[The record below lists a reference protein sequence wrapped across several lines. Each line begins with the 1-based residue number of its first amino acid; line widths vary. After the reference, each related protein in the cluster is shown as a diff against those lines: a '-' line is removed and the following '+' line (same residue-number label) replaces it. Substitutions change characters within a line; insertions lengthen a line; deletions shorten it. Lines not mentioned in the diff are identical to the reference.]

1 MTPDQIELRS
11 EEVQEILGTPPHW
24 LVRWGTYFF
33 FIISLIVT
41 AVAFFMP
48 YNETAQGNISVTS
61 TDPPK
66 RLIAENGG
74 YISEILVLNEDTVR
88 AGEPLLVFK
97 CKANFE
103 DALLLELIINSIP
116 NADDSSLLNLIL
128 PKNLLLGE
136 LQDDYYDFLRKQE
149 TFNYMYGGNLEQL
162 NVIQLEKKIQT
173 IQSSLQ
179 LEQRR
184 KSKLAEQLDLAFT
197 RQSQEEMNVENRL
210 LDPEILSQT
219 KEDIL
224 QLEREMQVIEGN
236 IKDKQFEI
244 ETVRSNISGVKTEA
258 SENLFSASS
267 QMKDAFVKLRN
278 SLKDWKKSY
287 LVTAPIDGIVLYA
300 NEKIGEQQFVS
311 REAELLM
318 VVPLNRIETIGRM
331 MVPVSKSAKI
341 EEHQKVVVRLDGYPQ
356 YEYGIVEGEV
366 MWKGIVP
373 NNGDIPVEIRFP
385 NGLTTSTGEEIEPKQ
400 AMSGNADV
408 ILAEKRLIQRIFE
421 TARNLSF

>member
-1 MTPDQIELRS
+1 
-11 EEVQEILGTPPHW
+11 
-24 LVRWGTYFF
+24 
-33 FIISLIVT
+33 
-41 AVAFFMP
+41 
-48 YNETAQGNISVTS
+48 
-61 TDPPK
+61 
-66 RLIAENGG
+66 
-74 YISEILVLNEDTVR
+74 
-88 AGEPLLVFK
+88 LLVFK
-97 CKANFE
+97 CKADYE
-103 DALLLELIINSIP
+103 DAILLDLLINSIS
-116 NADDSSLLNLIL
+116 NSDDSSLLNLKL

-162 NVIQLEKKIQT
+162 NVIQLERKIQT

-184 KSKLAEQLDLAFT
+184 KSKLAEQLDLAYT
-197 RQSQEEMNVENRL
+197 RQSQEEMNVESRL

-356 YEYGIVEGEV
+356 YEYGIVKGEV

-373 NNGDIPVEIRFP
+373 NNGEIPVEIRFP
-385 NGLTTSTGEEIEPKQ
+385 DGLVTSTGEAIEPKQ
-400 AMSGNADV
+400 AMSGNADI